1 MLDDILIIPL
11 EISNEDLLI
20 ILQISKI
27 LSLPRNE
34 TIRLLI
40 RLGVQKLIEEGK
52 LSSNNERTSTTSNK
66 KKT

>member
-52 LSSNNERTSTTSNK
+52 LPSNNERTSTTSNK
-66 KKT
+66 EKT

>member
-66 KKT
+66 EKT